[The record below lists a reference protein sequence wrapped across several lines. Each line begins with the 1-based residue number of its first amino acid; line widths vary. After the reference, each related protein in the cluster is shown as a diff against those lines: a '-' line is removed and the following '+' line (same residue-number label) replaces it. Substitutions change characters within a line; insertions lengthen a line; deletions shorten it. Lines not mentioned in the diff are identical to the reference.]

1 MRHMHGEGFGVKRI
15 ASAIGC
21 STDTASKHVFKKYL
35 KKAPKGGP
43 LAIGPATYKKVE
55 KVYQKMLR
63 ECKGQE
69 VIVAMV
75 KARMKLK
82 CSVKSSSRA
91 FWQHGV
97 YFRPLYEQPD
107 LSPEGIRSCVCP
119 CWLAP
124 PTLGN
129 PLLHCPSTTSLVS
142 AAFFTNQHCIRP
154 SHS

>member
-1 MRHMHGEGFGVKRI
+1 LLRNKNSGVAAVRKVLSAVTAEACKDKGAACFKHVSVQEEELMRHMHGEGFGVKRI

-43 LAIGPATYKKVE
+43 VAIGPATYQKVK

-82 CSVKSSSRA
+82 CSVKSLSRA
-91 FWQHGV
+91 F
-97 YFRPLYEQPD
+97 
-107 LSPEGIRSCVCP
+107 
-119 CWLAP
+119 
-124 PTLGN
+124 
-129 PLLHCPSTTSLVS
+129 
-142 AAFFTNQHCIRP
+142 
-154 SHS
+154 